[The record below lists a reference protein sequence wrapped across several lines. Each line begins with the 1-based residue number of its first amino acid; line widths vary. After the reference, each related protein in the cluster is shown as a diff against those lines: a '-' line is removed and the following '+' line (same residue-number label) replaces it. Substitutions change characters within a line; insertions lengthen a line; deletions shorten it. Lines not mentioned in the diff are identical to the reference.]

1 MHEEAKNFLLYAK
14 NNFQN
19 YFKNIK
25 VLDVGSGDI
34 NGNNRYLF
42 TDCEYEGNDVIE
54 GKNVTIVSRTKY
66 LKFEDNFFDT
76 IISSECFEHD
86 PEYKQSLKKIY
97 AMLKP
102 NGLFVFTCA
111 STNRYE
117 HGTRR
122 TTKTDSLGTIGEI
135 EDMQDYYKNLTKHDI
150 NEVLNLNENFSYHE
164 MYYNKQLCDLYFVGI
179 KKINDYEETN
189 TIKIIK

>member
-1 MHEEAKNFLLYAK
+1 MHEEAKNLLLYAK
-14 NNFQN
+14 NNFEN

-54 GKNVTIVSRTKY
+54 GKNVTIVSRTKD

-122 TTKTDSLGTIGEI
+122 TTKTDSLRTIGEI

-164 MYYNKQLCDLYFVGI
+164 MYYNKQFCDLYFVGI
-179 KKINDYEETN
+179 KKINNYEETN
-189 TIKIIK
+189 TITIIK

>member
-54 GKNVTIVSRTKY
+54 GKNVTIVSRTKD

-150 NEVLNLNENFSYHE
+150 NEVLNLNEKFSYHE
-164 MYYNKQLCDLYFVGI
+164 MYYNKKSCDLYFVGI
-179 KKINDYEETN
+179 KKINDYEEIN